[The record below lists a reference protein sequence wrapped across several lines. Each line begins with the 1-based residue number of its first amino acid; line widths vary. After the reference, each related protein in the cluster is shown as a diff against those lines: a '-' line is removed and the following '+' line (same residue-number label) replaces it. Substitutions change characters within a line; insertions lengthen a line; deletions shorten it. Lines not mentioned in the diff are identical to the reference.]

1 MENPSLYEQLS
12 RLRTATPEL
21 VRKLTGLFVPV
32 TFRRGTLLS
41 VPDHTLP
48 VLYFIE
54 KGVVRGYYFYHQEEY
69 TCWIRRGGFLLPGI
83 GYFSDSYSIE
93 YIQFLSDT
101 TVWSLSLPKVEV
113 AMRSEPLFYRMLLE
127 MYEIKVQ
134 EGKERELMLRLKF
147 AEDRNLYAR
156 KNFADLFE
164 HVAIYILA
172 SFIGIERKYIYKFKK
187 KYK

>member
-69 TCWIRRGGFLLPGI
+69 PCWIRRGGFLLPGI
-83 GYFSDSYSIE
+83 GYFLLGQPDVIQNEMELECELVTNGLYCGDPSGYNDPRAEKLRPNAKDWRLLLQIDSNE
-93 YIQFLSDT
+93 ET
-101 TVWSLSLPKVEV
+101 
-113 AMRSEPLFYRMLLE
+113 E
-127 MYEIKVQ
+127 MMWGDVGRLYFWIK
-134 EGKERELMLRLKF
+134 E
-147 AEDRNLYAR
+147 EDLAAKR
-156 KNFADLFE
+156 FE
-164 HVAIYILA
+164 NSWCILQC
-172 SFIGIERKYIYKFKK
+172 Y
-187 KYK
+187 